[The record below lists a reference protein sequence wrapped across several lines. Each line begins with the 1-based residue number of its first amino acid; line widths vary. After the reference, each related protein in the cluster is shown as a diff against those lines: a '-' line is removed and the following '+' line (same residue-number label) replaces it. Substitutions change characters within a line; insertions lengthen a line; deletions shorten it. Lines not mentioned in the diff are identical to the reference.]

1 MKRKEVREG
10 DLVWVLPDHL
20 GSDQSSPMIAMK
32 RRSASVDILQF
43 SDRKLGIFLRREA
56 FDLPNDSEVM
66 PVVLVDGHE
75 HTVLIG
81 RLVRC

>member
-1 MKRKEVREG
+1 MVRREVSEG

-20 GSDQSSPMIAMK
+20 GSDRSEPMILMK
-32 RRSASVDILQF
+32 RKHASVQILQF
-43 SDRKLGIFLRREA
+43 SDRKLGIFLRCEA
-56 FDLPNDSEVM
+56 FDLPNDSEIM
-66 PVVLVDGHE
+66 PVVLVDGYE